1 VSSNPKATKRPVG
14 VRVGPHQYRLVF
26 DQAAMNAASAEHGE
40 RLVGRCDTEGLVIV
54 VDPKLAPS
62 QSAETLVHE
71 VLHACMDLIGATE
84 DINSDIEER
93 LVRRLAPVVAQVLA
107 ANPKLVGW
115 VQTSCA

>member
-1 VSSNPKATKRPVG
+1 M
-14 VRVGPHQYRLVF
+14 GPHRYRLVF
-26 DQAAMNAASAEHGE
+26 DRQAMNAASAEHGE
-40 RLVGRCDTEGLVIV
+40 RLLGRCDTEQLTIV

-71 VLHACMDLIGATE
+71 VLHACFDLVGAPE
-84 DINSDIEER
+84 DISTDVEER
-93 LVRRLAPVVAQVLA
+93 LVRRLAPVVAQMLA